1 MSDSAGTSRDS
12 ARQRRPRTH
21 LMCFFRWVAI
31 LNMLNEAAGRTF
43 FSFASGVMVRPLLS
57 LFFLMY
63 AQSAFTTSVR
73 AILFLPQIAARS
85 AESVLVARS
94 PMPFFFIA
102 AAFFLPAAFD
112 ALLLWTPFGR
122 LPPGYFTTFFFFFFF
137 FLAFFFFFFFLAF
150 FFLAD
155 VCCVRARVALVISFF
170 TLPVS
175 TTTIASSGSMLNWGI
190 SGAVAPCST

>member
-1 MSDSAGTSRDS
+1 MSDSAGTSLDS

-57 LFFLMY
+57 LFLLMY

-85 AESVLVARS
+85 AESVLVAKR

-102 AAFFLPAAFD
+102 AAFFLPAD
-112 ALLLWTPFGR
+112 RGEVGGERLGGEETNALLLHRRRILLARSLRR
-122 LPPGYFTTFFFFFFF
+122 LALVNALRP
-137 FLAFFFFFFFLAF
+137 LA
-150 FFLAD
+150 
-155 VCCVRARVALVISFF
+155 ARVLHDLLLLFLLLF
-170 TLPVS
+170 L
-175 TTTIASSGSMLNWGI
+175 L
-190 SGAVAPCST
+190 